1 MLQGA
6 ADESM
11 PDLKL
16 LFLQM
21 MVILATARLMAAA
34 FRFAGQPA
42 VVGEMVAGILL
53 GPSLLGRISPA
64 TMNSLFPADGLGP
77 LYALSQL
84 GLVLFMFMVG
94 LEVRPDAIRGSA
106 KSVIVTSQA
115 SIAAPFLCGGLLAW
129 NLYPRLA
136 GSASRLSFVLFL
148 GAAMGITAFPVLGR
162 ILADRKMINTRAG
175 TFAIS
180 CAAVDDVTA
189 WCLLALITV
198 IERPEAGQ
206 IPLVLRF
213 ATLVLYVAGMIFVIR
228 PALRRWV
235 PINPPGSLGWF
246 GTAMIFLLG
255 SVCVTEALSVHALF
269 GAFLAGIVMP
279 RGGKLESENR
289 DRLESVTVVLLLPL
303 FFAYT
308 GLRTSV
314 ALLNTAGAW
323 LLCGLILLIAVGSK
337 LLVSAVCVRASGMPW
352 RDSLA
357 VGVLVNTRGLVKL
370 VILNVGLDLHII
382 SPTLFSMMVIMAV
395 TTTLMTGPLIDRILP
410 TPRAWP

>member
-1 MLQGA
+1 
-6 ADESM
+6 M

-34 FRFAGQPA
+34 AKFAGQPA

-64 TMNSLFPADGLGP
+64 AMNSLFPANGLGP

-94 LEVRPDAIRGSA
+94 LEVRPDAIRSSA

-129 NLYPRLA
+129 NLYPRFA

-148 GAAMGITAFPVLGR
+148 GAAMGITAFPVLAR
-162 ILADRKMINTRAG
+162 ILADRKMMNTRAG

-189 WCLLALITV
+189 WCFLALITV
-198 IERPEAGQ
+198 IERPPAGQ
-206 IPLVLRF
+206 TPLALSF
-213 ATLVLYVAGMIFVIR
+213 ATLLLYVVAMVFVIR

-235 PINPPGSLGWF
+235 PANPPPRSLGWF
-246 GTAMIFLLG
+246 GAAMIFLLA

-279 RGGKLESENR
+279 RGGKLEAENR
-289 DRLESVTVVLLLPL
+289 DRLESVTLVLLLPL
-303 FFAYT
+303 FFACT

-314 ALLNTAGAW
+314 ALLNTPGAW
-323 LLCGLILLIAVGSK
+323 LLCGLILLIAVASK
-337 LLVSAVCVRASGMPW
+337 LLVSAVCVRASGVPW

-357 VGVLVNTRGLVKL
+357 VGVLVNTRGLVEL

-382 SPTLFSMMVIMAV
+382 SPTLFSMMVIMAL

-410 TPRAWP
+410 SPRSTV